1 MKQSKLKEETKN
13 NSLPSL
19 KEKKI
24 SKEVS
29 QEIRKNIFKNLAL
42 AIFIMLYFITLNIL
56 YTKLNEDMLLH
67 CVEICSIIYILAGI
81 IVLEISYKKDSGA
94 LAITG
99 LELIVLSM
107 HSLFINHITVVL
119 NYDFRVYLLTSSYIF
134 AIYYVLKAIFV
145 YTRARRNYLGDIESD
160 ISEIVKKDKPVVK
173 EAKKRKEDDEEILE
187 EKDNTKPKT
196 KRKRTTKKR
205 RTKN

>member
-1 MKQSKLKEETKN
+1 MKQSKVKEETKN

-29 QEIRKNIFKNLAL
+29 QEIRKNVFKNLAL

-145 YTRARRNYLGDIESD
+145 YTRARRNYLGNIESD
-160 ISEIVKKDKPVVK
+160 I
-173 EAKKRKEDDEEILE
+173 
-187 EKDNTKPKT
+187 
-196 KRKRTTKKR
+196 
-205 RTKN
+205 